1 VEQALDASLAALAR
15 SRPKRVDGTLV
26 LDELRNGIALV
37 SVLCHDGRARLAG
50 DGTLPSI
57 SASLRGE
64 LAAELRPVIDE
75 HERLWLARN
84 RPGGLPDSRAWLA
97 HLLQCYETGEASL
110 TWSGPQS

>member
-1 VEQALDASLAALAR
+1 VCSSD
-15 SRPKRVDGTLV
+15 

-50 DGTLPSI
+50 DGTIPSI
-57 SASLRGE
+57 PASIRGE

-84 RPGGLPDSRAWLA
+84 RPGGLPDSRAWLD
-97 HLLQCYETGEASL
+97 HLLQCYESGEAAL